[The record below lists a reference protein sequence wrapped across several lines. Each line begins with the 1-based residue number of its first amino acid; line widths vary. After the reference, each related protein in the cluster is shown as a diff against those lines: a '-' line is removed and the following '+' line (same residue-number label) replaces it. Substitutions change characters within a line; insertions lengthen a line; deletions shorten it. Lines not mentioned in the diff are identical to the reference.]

1 MPEGKTAY
9 ASSTYLN
16 NYNNQFG
23 PGNAVD
29 GNTESF
35 MHTEIADSARWL
47 SVDLGGL
54 ANISRIVLWNR
65 ASFSE
70 RLANA
75 EMRVGTWPI
84 RTTNDTGAVTKN
96 PLVWQQNGGGS
107 GAVPAYQVVFSTPV
121 VGRWV
126 TVQNFRSGVAAG
138 EAVLAVGEVEV
149 YGNMLTASRSAVCPA
164 QPGWCEYPGSS
175 LEMVDCDNDGIMDLV
190 CTDVYGRRGVRLSS
204 KSCVSDDAST
214 GWPMAPSSLCPAK
227 FPVNVAL
234 GKTAYASS
242 NYINM
247 FPASNAVDGNT
258 SSFMHT
264 AFEDAAKWLS
274 IDLGSV
280 MNVTRIVLWNRQDCC
295 QERLVNAE
303 NGGGLLLSAPET

>member
-1 MPEGKTAY
+1 
-9 ASSTYLN
+9 
-16 NYNNQFG
+16 
-23 PGNAVD
+23 
-29 GNTESF
+29 
-35 MHTEIADSARWL
+35 MHTDPADSARWL

-65 ASFSE
+65 AFCCQE

-84 RTTNDTGAVTKN
+84 RNANDTGFVTSN

-107 GAVPAYQVVFSTPV
+107 YAVEAYQVVFSPPV

-126 TVQNFRSGVAAG
+126 TVQNFRSGVAA
-138 EAVLAVGEVEV
+138 AA
-149 YGNMLTASRSAVCPA
+149 ACPI
-164 QPGWCEYPGSS
+164 QPSWCDHPGST
-175 LEMVDCDNDGIMDLV
+175 LEMVNCDNDGIMDWV
-190 CTDVYGRRGVRLSS
+190 CTDIYGRRGVRLSS

-227 FPVNVAL
+227 IPVNVAL

-242 NYINM
+242 VYLNQ
-247 FPASNAVDGNT
+247 FPASFAVDGIMT
-258 SSFMHT
+258 TYTHT
-264 AFEDAAKWLS
+264 NDEDSAKWLS

-280 MNVTRIVLWNRQDCC
+280 MKVTRIVLWNRQDCC
-295 QERLVNAE
+295 QERLLNAE
-303 NGGGLLLSAPET
+303 VRAGTTVIKSNADAALMIRNPVVWRQAEAPAQPGPWYSWVIYFSQPTDVRCITVQNGGA